1 MTSDKK
7 HKILHLSED
16 IIRDILKKKD
26 DALVVMMREY
36 HRAAVGLIKD
46 ESTKYHVKFTEEE
59 KNEMIQNMWVQI
71 VVDRLDQFDRID

>member
-26 DALVVMMREY
+26 DALIVMMREY
-36 HRAAVGLIKD
+36 HSAANGIIKD
-46 ESTKYHVKFTEEE
+46 QSTKYHINFTEEE

-71 VVDRLDQFDRID
+71 VVDRLEQFDRID